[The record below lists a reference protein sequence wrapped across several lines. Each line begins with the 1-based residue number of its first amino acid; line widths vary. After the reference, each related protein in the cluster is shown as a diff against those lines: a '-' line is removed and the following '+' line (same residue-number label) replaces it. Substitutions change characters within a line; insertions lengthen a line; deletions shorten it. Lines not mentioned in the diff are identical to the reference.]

1 MKEKKLRGPCKA
13 VKSILL
19 LIGIVLAISPI
30 ATTQERRPPPGDLE
44 VKALLRVRPL
54 FQGNCS
60 PLNFRVTNSGGTDS
74 GAFSIAIYKGSRA
87 QMTAETHADE
97 IAVENIK
104 GKESR
109 SFEWSN
115 NLNGLYTVSLRARGR
130 VAKAADAIIEVET
143 RCIK

>member
-1 MKEKKLRGPCKA
+1 MKENKLRGPCKA

-19 LIGIVLAISPI
+19 LIGIVLAVSPR

-44 VKALLRVRPL
+44 VKALLRVTPL
-54 FQGNCS
+54 LQGNCS

-87 QMTAETHADE
+87 QVSAETHADE

-115 NLNGLYTVSLRARGR
+115 NL
-130 VAKAADAIIEVET
+130 
-143 RCIK
+143 